1 MMVIMAEACQEQS
14 VNGIPMTSSCYPCV
28 TAVTYLVRGRPL
40 CAQELINEVISEQQ
54 RAREE
59 SEKKLNLLIRRLDHL
74 ERAPPRAGDA
84 AAGGQVR
91 RAGARWPSSR
101 AYGTLCIL
109 IPLIPSLPPNP
120 SFEVPGPPGRRAP
133 RAGDAAAGGEVRR
146 AGARWP
152 SSRPLGTLQIMISEC
167 LSLPLS
173 PFC

>member
-74 ERAPPRAGDA
+74 ERARRELETPLLEAKYAEQARAGPP
-84 AAGGQVR
+84 AGR
-91 RAGARWPSSR
+91 M
-101 AYGTLCIL
+101 
-109 IPLIPSLPPNP
+109 
-120 SFEVPGPPGRRAP
+120 GPCA
-133 RAGDAAAGGEVRR
+133 
-146 AGARWP
+146 
-152 SSRPLGTLQIMISEC
+152 
-167 LSLPLS
+167 
-173 PFC
+173 F